1 MVSDIDILNEMI
13 KDNAKISTE
22 DNYGKL
28 KVTLTE
34 PQQPDSSATI
44 FGLPNDA
51 ITIKVDTFK
60 SPDTIFNCSNGECK
74 RSDFII
80 IADTVNKKVIIH
92 IEMKA
97 KTGKTNND
105 IIKQLKG
112 ADCFVTYCRKIGKE
126 FWNKPDFLKDYNTR
140 FVAIV
145 HTSIGK
151 KKTRITPGIGVHD
164 SPEQM
169 LKIDS
174 PHHLQF
180 NHLAGK

>member
-1 MVSDIDILNEMI
+1 MLSDIDILNDMI
-13 KDNAKISTE
+13 KKPAKISPI

-34 PQQPDSSATI
+34 PQHLDSSATI
-44 FGLPNDA
+44 SGLPNNA

-60 SPDTIFNCSNGECK
+60 SPDTIFNCSNDECK
-74 RSDFII
+74 RSDFVII
-80 IADTVNKKVIIH
+80 SDTGKKKVILH

-97 KTGKTNND
+97 TKGKTKKD

-112 ADCFVTYCRKIGKE
+112 ADCFVAYCRKIGKE
-126 FWNKPDFLKDYNTR
+126 FWNKQDFLDGYNTR
-140 FVAIV
+140 FISIG
-145 HTSIGK
+145 HTSIDK
-151 KKTRITPGIGVHD
+151 KKTRITRNRGVHD